1 MDNNFWNSSEPTY
14 VYSPSISCGSWIVPA
29 LVTDNASGP
38 VQTIKL
44 VYLAFN
50 GTDYSYYDV
59 SKVPI
64 LDVNATFSVSGG
76 IINPGAGIFTRDGL
90 TANYTYNGVGN
101 QVVTA
106 TLSDGN
112 ILKLNVT
119 FYRIDT
125 FTNMTIS
132 NNAPQTGDYIT
143 VNVVV
148 RDKNGKLLMVV

>member
-1 MDNNFWNSSEPTY
+1 ML
-14 VYSPSISCGSWIVPA
+14 
-29 LVTDNASGP
+29 LVRFE
-38 VQTIKL
+38 TIKL

-64 LDVNATFSVSGG
+64 LDVNASLTVSNGVITPNKG
-76 IINPGAGIFTRDGL
+76 VLNSNGL

-132 NNAPQTGDYIT
+132 NNVPQTGDYIT

-148 RDKNGKLLMVV
+148 RDKNGKLLNGSVNVYT

>member
-1 MDNNFWNSSEPTY
+1 MDCS
-14 VYSPSISCGSWIVPA
+14 SISYRQCFWS
-29 LVTDNASGP
+29 

-101 QVVTA
+101 QTVTA

-119 FYRIDT
+119 FTELIHLQ
-125 FTNMTIS
+125 I
-132 NNAPQTGDYIT
+132 
-143 VNVVV
+143 
-148 RDKNGKLLMVV
+148 

>member
-1 MDNNFWNSSEPTY
+1 M
-14 VYSPSISCGSWIVPA
+14 
-29 LVTDNASGP
+29 LV
-38 VQTIKL
+38 
-44 VYLAFN
+44 F
-50 GTDYSYYDV
+50 
-59 SKVPI
+59 
-64 LDVNATFSVSGG
+64 
-76 IINPGAGIFTRDGL
+76 FTRDGL

-101 QVVTA
+101 QTVTA

-148 RDKNGKLLMVV
+148 RDKNGKLFKW